1 MESIMTKIR
10 SSQQNHFAV
19 VPQVHSPRSAFR
31 CDHGYKSTFN
41 AGYLIPFLWDEVS
54 PGDTFKVKSTAFI
67 RFATLLFP
75 LMDNMRFYTY
85 YFFIPTRLIWSNAR
99 KFFGEQVNPGD
110 SIAYTVPK
118 MTSTAVTGY
127 GEGTIYDYFGLPT
140 KVAGFDHIS
149 LPFRA
154 YNLVWNE
161 YFRDQ
166 NLQNSLTVNLG
177 DSSDPATDYALQ
189 RSCKIRDYFTS
200 CLPFLQKGTAVS
212 MPIGSS
218 ATVKTNA
225 TDLVTTAG
233 NRMRFAVTTTGAPW
247 NNAQVLN
254 NSNNSELFA
263 SATAPGALTQYLMPS
278 NLYADLSTATASII
292 NDLRQAFQ
300 IQRFLERDARNGTR
314 YAELVQSHFG
324 VHFPDLHYRP
334 LYLGGSSDPLHIS
347 TVAQTAPASGGSTP
361 LASLAGFGT
370 AILHD
375 HGFTHSFTE
384 HGIILGL
391 ITARAD
397 LNYQA
402 GLNRKWS
409 RSIRYDYP
417 WPVFAHLG
425 EQAVLN
431 KEIYCQ
437 GTAGGTADAGV
448 FGYQERYA
456 EVRFYPNQI
465 TGLFRTNATGS
476 LDSWHLAQDF
486 GGLPTLGSTFI
497 VDNPPTTRV
506 KATSTDPDFIM
517 DMQIQ
522 QTTVST
528 LPTYSVPGYIDHF

>member
-1 MESIMTKIR
+1 MDLYINKDVKIMNI
-10 SSQQNHFAV
+10 SSSKQNHFAV
-19 VPQVHSPRSAFR
+19 VPAVSHPRSAFK
-31 CDHGYKSTFN
+31 CDHGYKTTFN

-54 PGDTFKVKSTAFI
+54 PGDTFKVSATAFI

-75 LMDNMRFYTY
+75 LMDNVRFYTH
-85 YFFIPTRLIWSNAR
+85 YFFCPTRLIWSNSR

-127 GEGTIYDYFGLPT
+127 AEGSIFDYFGLPT
-140 KVAGFDHIS
+140 KVAGYDHIS
-149 LPFRA
+149 LPLRA
-154 YNLVWNE
+154 HNLIYNEW
-161 YFRDQ
+161 FRDQ

-177 DSSDPATDYALQ
+177 DTSDPASDYSLQ

-200 CLPFLQKGTAVS
+200 CLPFAQKGTAV
-212 MPIGSS
+212 PLPLGTS
-218 ATVKTNA
+218 AEVKRVNAVGNAWTSYTAATN
-225 TDLVTTAG
+225 TIAG
-233 NRMRFAVTTTGAPW
+233 A
-247 NNAQVLN
+247 
-254 NSNNSELFA
+254 
-263 SATAPGALTQYLMPS
+263 GALATSAAGEIGIGAFLQNFDPRGS
-278 NLYADLSTATASII
+278 LYADLSTATAADI
-292 NDLRQAFQ
+292 NSLRQAFQ
-300 IQRFLERDARNGTR
+300 IQRFLERDARMGTR
-314 YAELVQSHFG
+314 YAELVNAHFG

-347 TVAQTAPASGGSTP
+347 VVAQTAPTTGGSTP
-361 LASLAGFGT
+361 QGNLAGFGT
-370 AILHD
+370 AVLHD

-384 HGIILGL
+384 HGIIIGL

-397 LNYQA
+397 LNYQQ

-409 RSIRYDYP
+409 RAIRYDYP

-431 KEIYCQ
+431 KEIYTQ
-437 GTAGGTADAGV
+437 GTAGGSADAGTWG
-448 FGYQERYA
+448 FQERYA
-456 EVRFYPNQI
+456 ENRYFPNII

-486 GGLPTLGSTFI
+486 SSLPTLGSTFI

-517 DMQIQ
+517 DMQIK
-522 QTTVST
+522 QTVVSC
-528 LPTYSVPGYIDHF
+528 LPTYSVPGFIDHF

>member
-1 MESIMTKIR
+1 MSKIR
-10 SSQQNHFAV
+10 SSNQNHFAI
-19 VPQVHSPRSAFR
+19 VPQVHLPRSAFK
-31 CDHGYKSTFN
+31 CDHGYKTTFN

-54 PGDTFKVKSTAFI
+54 PGDTFKVRATAFI

-75 LMDNMRFYTY
+75 LMDNMRFYTH

-140 KVAGFDHIS
+140 KVAGYDHIS
-149 LPFRA
+149 LPLRA

-177 DSSDPATDYALQ
+177 DTSDPATDYALQ

-200 CLPFLQKGTAVS
+200 CLPFTQKGTAVTLPFGTTA
-212 MPIGSS
+212 PITSNGSNIQFQPSGGGTNYTASQVNAGGSWVMSASGLTSAVALRFGTQTGLQADLSS
-218 ATVKTNA
+218 AT
-225 TDLVTTAG
+225 
-233 NRMRFAVTTTGAPW
+233 AVT
-247 NNAQVLN
+247 
-254 NSNNSELFA
+254 
-263 SATAPGALTQYLMPS
+263 
-278 NLYADLSTATASII
+278 I
-292 NDLRQAFQ
+292 NQMREAFQ

-370 AILHD
+370 AVLHD

-437 GTAGGTADAGV
+437 GTAGGAADGDV

-456 EVRFYPNQI
+456 EVRYYPNLI
-465 TGLFRTNATGS
+465 TGLFRTNATGT

-486 GGLPTLGSTFI
+486 GSLPTLGSTFI

-506 KATSTDPDFIM
+506 KATSGDPDFIM
-517 DMQIQ
+517 DMQIH
-522 QTTVST
+522 QTLVST